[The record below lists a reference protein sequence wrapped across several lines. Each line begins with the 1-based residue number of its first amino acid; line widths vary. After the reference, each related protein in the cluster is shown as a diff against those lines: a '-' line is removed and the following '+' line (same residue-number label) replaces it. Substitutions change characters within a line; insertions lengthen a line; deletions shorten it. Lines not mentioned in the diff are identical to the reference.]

1 MKQVMNMVIF
11 RHRLLSIMV
20 MVGVILL
27 SFSCSQQVMK
37 GKQKDNA
44 SPVYIGKIERVY
56 ARHQYVLISLSGAVY
71 PPGTVLLSQSPPS
84 AEQQRIANLIVT
96 DERLGGTRIP
106 ADIRSG
112 RVEAGDLVFLYRTLA
127 APESTESR
135 KDEDIS
141 TPDDVV
147 RKEDTPPVTPDQDG
161 LLPLPGKPAIPVE
174 PDRTEEDEKRISDE
188 RERIL
193 KLLDSMPD
201 KLNKGTN

>member
-1 MKQVMNMVIF
+1 
-11 RHRLLSIMV
+11 MV

-112 RVEAGDLVFLYRTLA
+112 SVEAGDLVFLYRTLA
-127 APESTESR
+127 APESTDSKKE
-135 KDEDIS
+135 EEIS

-147 RKEDTPPVTPDQDG
+147 RKDDTPPVTPAGPDAPDG
-161 LLPLPGKPAIPVE
+161 LLPLPGKPSIPAD
-174 PDRTEEDEKRISDE
+174 PGRTEEDEKRVSDE
-188 RERIL
+188 REKIL